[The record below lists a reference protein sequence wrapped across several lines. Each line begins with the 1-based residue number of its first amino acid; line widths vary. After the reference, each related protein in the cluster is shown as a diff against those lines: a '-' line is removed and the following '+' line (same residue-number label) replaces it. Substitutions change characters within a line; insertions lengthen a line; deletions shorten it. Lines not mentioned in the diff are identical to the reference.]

1 VATNKFFII
10 TKSTKTF
17 LYKEKVSSVLLHSIE
32 TIYLLN
38 KSIRENDECIRTDKV
53 HTNLDKLKRL
63 HQAIKKLENPLDD
76 VDAIYAD
83 YYDGTEGQYENDQIA
98 TTSTFSKI
106 LFAALILFFIVAF
119 LYHAINLNHSAPDI
133 PTSGQ

>member
-1 VATNKFFII
+1 LIFTNY
-10 TKSTKTF
+10 
-17 LYKEKVSSVLLHSIE
+17 LYI
-32 TIYLLN
+32 
-38 KSIRENDECIRTDKV
+38 KSI
-53 HTNLDKLKRL
+53 
-63 HQAIKKLENPLDD
+63 LDD

>member
-1 VATNKFFII
+1 MI

-38 KSIRENDECIRTDKV
+38 KSIRENDECIRTDKL

-63 HQAIKKLENPLDD
+63 HQAIKKLENPL
-76 VDAIYAD
+76 
-83 YYDGTEGQYENDQIA
+83 GN
-98 TTSTFSKI
+98 
-106 LFAALILFFIVAF
+106 
-119 LYHAINLNHSAPDI
+119 
-133 PTSGQ
+133 